1 MKKII
6 IAIIK
11 IKIKSTYLI
20 IKIIKKILTLINL
33 SKYKRK
39 KKKKTQIMEIKILIN
54 TIKLSGNL
62 NNIKETLV
70 LIRSL
75 LKIAFNNNSLEK
87 FLWIDIKILLI
98 MELLLINKILIPLI
112 IIMEEITPNL
122 NLCLFI

>member
-54 TIKLSGNL
+54 TIKLSRNL

-98 MELLLINKILIPLI
+98 MELLLTNKILIPL

>member
-1 MKKII
+1 
-6 IAIIK
+6 
-11 IKIKSTYLI
+11 
-20 IKIIKKILTLINL
+20 
-33 SKYKRK
+33 
-39 KKKKTQIMEIKILIN
+39 MEIKILIN
-54 TIKLSGNL
+54 IIKLSRNH

-98 MELLLINKILIPLI
+98 MELLLTNKILIPLI